1 MIEFALELFEKSI
14 ENHEISGNNA
24 PKSFQNRPK
33 AAPKAMK
40 MVPWTVFG
48 AKSRPGR
55 LPDVPGQ
62 PPYSFF
68 FAFFAEN
75 DAPRVDLSCLRQIP
89 APGPR
94 KVSCERKLA
103 FHGGAVSHVRVFFEL
118 DVKKNRKSRKQV
130 WERCEIEKPFRFQSI
145 FRNSGKKRAERR
157 SDEIW
162 KIRKLN

>member
-1 MIEFALELFEKSI
+1 MVGES
-14 ENHEISGNNA
+14 
-24 PKSFQNRPK
+24 
-33 AAPKAMK
+33 MK
-40 MVPWTVFG
+40 MWFWIVWG
-48 AKSRPGR
+48 RRSRPGR
-55 LPDVPGQ
+55 HQDAPRHSG
-62 PPYSFF
+62 YSVSG
-68 FAFFAEN
+68 AFWADN
-75 DAPRVDLSCLRQIP
+75 VAPRVDLSCLRQIP

-94 KVSCERKLA
+94 KVRCERKLA

-162 KIRKLN
+162 KIRKLNKKTWKLTPRVRKREPKWSQK